1 MAARTARGC
10 RERRGSGRA
19 RAAGHRP
26 SHPGHRSSDGRQ
38 RLCTEGA
45 MSRRGKVPGL
55 GPSGRLR
62 QGEKQEKCLVC
73 PIALGSLLSRV
84 SKGWTGVSHLWCQ
97 NQPELI

>member
-1 MAARTARGC
+1 M
-10 RERRGSGRA
+10 
-19 RAAGHRP
+19 
-26 SHPGHRSSDGRQ
+26 
-38 RLCTEGA
+38 
-45 MSRRGKVPGL
+45 PGL